1 MRRCRDIVGDFRSAR
16 VFGLSFRGHF
26 SLSLSQNES
35 PLFLNERERP
45 FGRKHAQKN
54 KKPRNARENLLFLRR
69 LRLPKE
75 RFARVIC
82 VRVRARVL
90 FNFER
95 ALFFFRFFFFDSF
108 FLSFSRVGEI
118 FCVCLSLPLLSL
130 FFSFFFSLS
139 PSLSSQNL
147 LPFLKEY
154 PKIHSRGAVRIP
166 RIPQRDSHVLRA
178 SLLDI
183 CTSNAPPY
191 FSPFFGVALL
201 LRCELLGL
209 SQ

>member
-1 MRRCRDIVGDFRSAR
+1 M
-16 VFGLSFRGHF
+16 
-26 SLSLSQNES
+26 
-35 PLFLNERERP
+35 
-45 FGRKHAQKN
+45 
-54 KKPRNARENLLFLRR
+54 RENLLFLLR
-69 LRLPKE
+69 LRLLLLLPKE

-166 RIPQRDSHVLRA
+166 RIPQRDSHVLKSVSARHMCVPLTH
-178 SLLDI
+178 LLI
-183 CTSNAPPY
+183 
-191 FSPFFGVALL
+191 FSPFFRCVALL
-201 LRCELLGL
+201 FKVPELVGL